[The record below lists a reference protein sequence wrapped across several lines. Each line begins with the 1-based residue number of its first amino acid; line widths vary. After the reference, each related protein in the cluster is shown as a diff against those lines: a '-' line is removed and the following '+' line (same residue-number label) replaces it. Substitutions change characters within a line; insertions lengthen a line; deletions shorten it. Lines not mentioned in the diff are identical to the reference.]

1 MRDGLGL
8 DLDLECEVFE
18 GVLFFGME
26 IGLLLD
32 LKGFE
37 ELVCLLL

>member
-26 IGLLLD
+26 IFMFFILFD
-32 LKGFE
+32 HPEF
-37 ELVCLLL
+37 